1 MSTTY
6 SIACRDCKTHL
17 WIAQSSCG
25 NGHLYTGEPHT
36 MKALESFLFAH
47 MSHEL
52 VFADNCN
59 TEIGDW
65 EEIEPE
71 RNHSE
76 NVERSREGTP
86 KPNE

>member
-1 MSTTY
+1 
-6 SIACRDCKTHL
+6 
-17 WIAQSSCG
+17 
-25 NGHLYTGEPHT
+25 
-36 MKALESFLFAH
+36 MKALESFLFVH

-71 RNHSE
+71 RNDSE
-76 NVERSREGTP
+76 NEKGQP
-86 KPNE
+86 